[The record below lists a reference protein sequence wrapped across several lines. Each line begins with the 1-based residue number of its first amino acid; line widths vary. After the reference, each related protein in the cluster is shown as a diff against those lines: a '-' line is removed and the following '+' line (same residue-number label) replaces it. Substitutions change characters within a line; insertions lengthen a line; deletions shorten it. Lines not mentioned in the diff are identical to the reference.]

1 MNGIKA
7 EIIRDLNKASAAF
20 TFKLKYNQFYL
31 FEIIDTLEY
40 MIL

>member
-7 EIIRDLNKASAAF
+7 EIIRDSSAAF

-31 FEIIDTLEY
+31 FEIIDTLES